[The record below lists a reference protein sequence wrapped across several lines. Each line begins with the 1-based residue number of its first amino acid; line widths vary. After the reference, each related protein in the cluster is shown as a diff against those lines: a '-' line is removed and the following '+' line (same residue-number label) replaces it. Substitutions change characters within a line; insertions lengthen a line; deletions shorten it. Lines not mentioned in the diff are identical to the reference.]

1 MTRLDWHWPP
11 LSVSTKWTRVAVAAA
26 LGSSVALASGV
37 ADAQQQT
44 FHLDRLEVPGAPD
57 DGYPS
62 TAVKTKATPAVLMG
76 TAFVPDGAVKYS
88 GLAPGL
94 VGVWQINVEIPKTV
108 ITTPNN
114 PTDVVLLQN
123 SVFSGSPATG
133 REVQIYVK
141 QRP

>member
-1 MTRLDWHWPP
+1 MN
-11 LSVSTKWTRVAVAAA
+11 VAVPGIFTQGGTGIGTAAA
-26 LGSSVALASGV
+26 INQDGTVNSPTNPALQGDV
-37 ADAQQQT
+37 IQFFCTGQG
-44 FHLDRLEVPGAPD
+44 FVPGAPA

-62 TAVKTKATPAVLMG
+62 TAVNTKATPAVLMG